1 MRDRFN
7 HALKAAMKDKEE
19 LRVCTLRLIIAALN
33 EKEISAR
40 GGDNSSELTDAD
52 ILDVLARMVKQ
63 REESAKAY
71 DDGARPELAKQE
83 RAEIRIIREFMP
95 KPLQPEQV
103 TAAVQEAIRNS
114 EASSIKDMGK
124 VMGMLK
130 AKYQGRMDFSKVGAT
145 VREALV

>member
-1 MRDRFN
+1 MKRRFRPG
-7 HALKAAMKDKEE
+7 A
-19 LRVCTLRLIIAALN
+19 VTI
-33 EKEISAR
+33 
-40 GGDNSSELTDAD
+40 SSELTDAD

-103 TAAVQEAIRNS
+103 TAAVQEAIRDS